1 MPTDAMVAL
10 AYQTQTRREARPDF
24 IAILLGSVSLW
35 LANLAFALVSPEF
48 ASAVALIGEY

>member
-1 MPTDAMVAL
+1 MVAL